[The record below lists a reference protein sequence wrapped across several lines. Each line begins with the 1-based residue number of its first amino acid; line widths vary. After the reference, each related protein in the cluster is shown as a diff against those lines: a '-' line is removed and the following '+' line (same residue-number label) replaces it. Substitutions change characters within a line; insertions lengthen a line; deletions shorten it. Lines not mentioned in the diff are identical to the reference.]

1 MCGKISL
8 TSPDIH
14 LEGNF
19 HQGIPLDQVTLT
31 FYLDTV
37 SDQLVSFGSSH
48 GTIQTLNAK
57 FTSNLGLI
65 YLDFMDI

>member
-1 MCGKISL
+1 MCGKILL

-19 HQGIPLDQVTLT
+19 HQGIPLDPVTLT
-31 FYLDTV
+31 FYLDTL
-37 SDQLVSFGSSH
+37 SDQLVSFGSSY

-57 FTSNLGLI
+57 LI
-65 YLDFMDI
+65 SDHSLIHLDFMDI